1 MSGKRERHKLQNW
14 DADGTRPYRVI
25 SLPKSAK
32 PNRKCHSRQ
41 LRFDGAQSGQLG
53 GCPEIG
59 FPRKLMAKAAE
70 TNLPLSA
77 HSDLYLPEVGRDIRF
92 ATQSERR
99 AVSAF
104 PPEVRRFEPSI
115 ARPNQNS
122 KFRGSFNH
130 REKRQRGW
138 NERRERGRPPGC
150 HNSVYLPRKRRGRQS
165 LTQPPISRHHQSGNE
180 ADCDDCQTQ
189 LDLPGH

>member
-1 MSGKRERHKLQNW
+1 MPGKRERHKLQNW

-59 FPRKLMAKAAE
+59 SPWKLMAKAAE
-70 TNLPLSA
+70 TNLPLSGN
-77 HSDLYLPEVGRDIRF
+77 SDLYLPEVGRDNRF
-92 ATQSERR
+92 AMQSERPV
-99 AVSAF
+99 VSAMSS
-104 PPEVRRFEPSI
+104 ELRRFEPSI
-115 ARPNQNS
+115 AGTNENS
-122 KFRGSFNH
+122 KFRGSCNH

-138 NERRERGRPPGC
+138 KERRARGLAPRC
-150 HNSVYLPRKRRGRQS
+150 YNSVYLPRKRGGRQS
-165 LTQPPISRHHQSGNE
+165 LTHPPISHHHQSGNE